1 MGLLEDLNRRVRKF
15 DFVDVKLAQFCA
27 FFLALVIAKLIP
39 DIMNLS
45 IWWFIVLLILCA
57 IKPFCVFWNI

>member
-27 FFLALVIAKLIP
+27 FFLAFVIAKIIP

-45 IWWFIVLLILCA
+45 IWWFIVLLVLCA
-57 IKPFCVFWNI
+57 IKPFCVFWNL